1 MATTPTNPP
10 KKGFTL
16 TLPSSITIK
25 DLITIITAVVS
36 MSLAW
41 ATTVG
46 KITEIE
52 KEVARLTEHV
62 KSLSSADARMLKAI
76 RRLEGRQQDDE
87 LLLDQ
92 VFILLKR
99 PLPKRRATDPE

>member
-1 MATTPTNPP
+1 MATTPTNPT
-10 KKGFTL
+10 KGFTFA
-16 TLPSSITIK
+16 LPSSVTVK
-25 DLITIITAVVS
+25 DLLTLISLVVS
-36 MSLAW
+36 VTFAC
-41 ATTVG
+41 ATMAG
-46 KITEIE
+46 KLTEIE
-52 KEVARLTEHV
+52 REVARLTEHV

-99 PLPKRRATDPE
+99 PLPKRRAMDPE